1 MHHPFSEDTS
11 NLSVNQ
17 LYEKINELSKKYFQ
31 SNNPQVKQQIQ
42 TFIDYYKLEV
52 RQKEAAEKKKA
63 EENGEIDLDKLIN
76 IEFYSIHDYED

>member
-52 RQKEAAEKKKA
+52 RQKRQRRKSRRKWR
-63 EENGEIDLDKLIN
+63 NR
-76 IEFYSIHDYED
+76 S

>member
-42 TFIDYYKLEV
+42 TLIDYYKLEV

-76 IEFYSIHDYED
+76 IE

>member
-76 IEFYSIHDYED
+76 IE

>member
-11 NLSVNQ
+11 NLSINQ
-17 LYEKINELSKKYFQ
+17 LYEKINELTKKYFQ
-31 SNNPQVKQQIQ
+31 SNNSQVKQQIQ

-76 IEFYSIHDYED
+76 IE

>member
-11 NLSVNQ
+11 NLSINQ
-17 LYEKINELSKKYFQ
+17 LYEKINELTKKYFQ
-31 SNNPQVKQQIQ
+31 SNNSQVKQQIQ

-52 RQKEAAEKKKA
+52 REKEAAEKKKA

-76 IEFYSIHDYED
+76 IE

>member
-31 SNNPQVKQQIQ
+31 SNNPQVKQQMIA
-42 TFIDYYKLEV
+42 IESYLAYYFLYNSNKIIFKV
-52 RQKEAAEKKKA
+52 TIKKPAKKTS
-63 EENGEIDLDKLIN
+63 LKK
-76 IEFYSIHDYED
+76 

>member
-11 NLSVNQ
+11 NLRVNQ

-76 IEFYSIHDYED
+76 IE